1 MLDRIR
7 KEGEQQQ
14 AQLEQPYAGAAAY
27 AAAEAVAENSYN
39 EQCSIADHEVDIEAK
54 DKPHHDNKDDTANS
68 DSEDDTSPHVT
79 AENNPSMS
87 FRKGFLGSFLKVSR
101 HRGTTTDDA
110 PDGEEVPTNASTF
123 KFSFR
128 RRSHSKDLLLPEQ
141 LAARSRIES
150 KERLG
155 SVLDWVTGTASPAK
169 ALLPVAV

>member
-54 DKPHHDNKDDTANS
+54 DKPHHDNKDDAANS
-68 DSEDDTSPHVT
+68 DREDDTSPHVT

-101 HRGTTTDDA
+101 HRGTTTDEA
-110 PDGEEVPTNASTF
+110 PGEEVPTSASTF

-128 RRSHSKDLLLPEQ
+128 RRSHSKDLLPEQ

-169 ALLPVAV
+169 ALVPVAV